1 MFIFASLIKY
11 CLLYIFNFKLIMI
24 IRFLVLSALLHL
36 FVTTP
41 VIAQT
46 SSTFPPFGARGSV
59 LQMDMS
65 PNGKRVAYLSAGF
78 GRETIAYVAD
88 IGSGTAPKVALVSRG
103 DVGDLRWCKFVSDQ
117 RLICR
122 ISGVTNL
129 AGTLAGYSR
138 LAAVDIDG
146 KNMEMLGQKSSFY
159 DERARQFDGDILDW
173 MSGESDAVL
182 MSREYVPEVNKTGTR
197 MVRLADGLG
206 VDLLNTRTLEVTKV
220 EGAMKFVDGF
230 FTDGQG
236 QVRMKEYQP
245 REGVLNRSAGK
256 IVYHYR
262 LKNTKEWLPFSTWED
277 GVGMRPIEV
286 DAETNSAYVLK
297 KLNDHLALYRV
308 KLDGTMAIELVYKN
322 DKVDVDGVVKIR
334 RNSRAIGV
342 TFAEEGQHIEYFDP
356 KYAKLVASLSEALP
370 NLPMIDVLCSSLD
383 EETLLIR
390 AGSDTDAG
398 RYFAFDPVKM
408 KLQELALSRPG
419 LENFTL
425 SAVKAI
431 TYRAKDGTPIPA
443 YLTLPPGKG
452 STRGLPAIV
461 MPHGGPSARDVWGF
475 DWLAQAFA
483 YHGYAVIQPN
493 YRGSAGYGDK
503 WMMQNGFKNWRTS
516 VGDVVDAGLWL
527 VNEGIADPKSL
538 AIVGWSYGGYAALQS
553 SVVAPHL
560 FKAVVAIAPVTDLKL
575 VKQEAS
581 DFSNSNLV
589 NEFVGEGAHLIEGSP
604 LQNAA
609 KISAPVLMFHGDLDI
624 NVGVQQSR
632 KMDEKLRDLDKKSEL
647 VIFKGLT
654 HGLEDSKVRTEM
666 LEKIDAFLKSNSAGR

>member
-1 MFIFASLIKY
+1 MITR
-11 CLLYIFNFKLIMI
+11 LLA
-24 IRFLVLSALLHL
+24 LSAFLHL
-36 FVTTP
+36 FVTAS
-41 VIAQT
+41 VFAQT
-46 SSTFPPFGARGSV
+46 FSTFAPFGVRGSV
-59 LQMDMS
+59 LHMDMS
-65 PNGKRVAYLSAGF
+65 PNGKMVTYLSAGP

-88 IGSGTAPKVALVSRG
+88 IGSDKAPQIALVSRG
-103 DVGDLRWCKFVSDQ
+103 DVGDLRWCKFVSNQ

-122 ISGVTNL
+122 FSGVVDL

-146 KNMEMLGQKSSFY
+146 KNFQMLGQKSSLY
-159 DERARQFDGDILDW
+159 DERVRQFDGDILDW
-173 MSGESDAVL
+173 LSGENDAVL
-182 MSREYVPEVNKTGTR
+182 MSRDYVPEVNKFSRTAR
-197 MVRLADGLG
+197 QADGLG
-206 VDLLNTRTLEVTKV
+206 VDLLDTRTLEVTKV
-220 EGAMKFVDGF
+220 EGAMKSADGF
-230 FTDGQG
+230 LTDGQG

-245 REGVLNRSAGK
+245 REGTRNYLAAK

-262 LKNTKEWLPFSTWED
+262 LKNAKEWLPFSTWED
-277 GVGMRPIEV
+277 GIGMRPIEV

-308 KLDGTMAIELVYKN
+308 KLDGSMAIELVYKN

-356 KYAKLVASLSEALP
+356 KYTKLIASLSEALP

-383 EETLLIR
+383 EKTLLIR
-390 AGSDTDAG
+390 AGSDKDPG

-408 KLQELALSRPG
+408 KLHELALTRPS
-419 LENFTL
+419 LESFVL
-425 SAVKAI
+425 SSVKPM
-431 TYRAKDGTPIPA
+431 TYRAKDGTEIPA
-443 YLTLPPGKG
+443 YLTLPPGKE

-493 YRGSAGYGDK
+493 FRGSAGYGDK
-503 WMMQNGFKNWRTS
+503 WLLQNGFKSWRTS

-527 VNEGIADPKSL
+527 INEGIADPNSI

-553 SVVAPHL
+553 DVVAPNL
-560 FKAVVAIAPVTDLKL
+560 FKAVVAIAPVTDFQLL
-575 VKQEAS
+575 KQEAS
-581 DFSNSNLV
+581 DFTNSYLV
-589 NEFVGEGAHLIEGSP
+589 NEFVGEGAHLTEGSP
-604 LQNAA
+604 LQNAV

-624 NVGVQQSR
+624 NVGVHQSR
-632 KMDEKLRDLDKKSEL
+632 KMHEKLRDLDKKSEL
-647 VIFKGLT
+647 VVFKGLA

-666 LEKIDAFLKSNSAGR
+666 LEKIDAFLKLNSAKR

>member
-1 MFIFASLIKY
+1 
-11 CLLYIFNFKLIMI
+11 MI
-24 IRFLVLSALLHL
+24 IKLPALIAFLPL
-36 FVTTP
+36 FVSIS
-41 VIAQT
+41 VSAQT
-46 SSTFPPFGARGSV
+46 SSTFAPFGARGSV
-59 LQMDMS
+59 LHMDMS
-65 PNGKRVAYLSAGF
+65 PNGKRVAYLSAGP
-78 GRETIAYVAD
+78 GRETIAFVAD
-88 IGSGTAPKVALVSRG
+88 IGSGQAPQIALVSRG
-103 DVGDLRWCKFVSDQ
+103 DVGDLRWCKFVSNQ

-122 ISGVTNL
+122 FSGVADL

-146 KNMEMLGQKSSFY
+146 KNLQMLGQKSSSY
-159 DERARQFDGDILDW
+159 DARVRQFDGDILDW
-173 MSGESDAVL
+173 MSGENDAVL
-182 MSREYVPEVNKTGTR
+182 MSREYVPEINR
-197 MVRLADGLG
+197 HSRIARQADGLG
-206 VDLLNTRTLEVTKV
+206 VDLLDTRTLEVTKV
-220 EGAMKFVDGF
+220 EGAMKSADGF
-230 FTDGQG
+230 FTDGKG
-236 QVRMKEYQP
+236 QVRIKEYQP
-245 REGVLNRSAGK
+245 REGVLNRLAGK

-262 LKNTKEWLPFSTWED
+262 LNNTKEWLPFSTWED
-277 GVGMRPIEV
+277 GEGMRPIEV
-286 DAETNSAYVLK
+286 DAESNSAYVLK

-308 KLDGTMAIELVYKN
+308 KLDGSMAIELVYKN

-370 NLPMIDVLCSSLD
+370 NFPMIDVLCSSLD
-383 EETLLIR
+383 EKTLLIR
-390 AGSDTDAG
+390 AGSDNDAG
-398 RYFAFDPVKM
+398 RYFAFDAVKM
-408 KLQELALSRPG
+408 NLHELALTRPS
-419 LENFTL
+419 LENFIL
-425 SAVKAI
+425 SSVKPM
-431 TYRAKDGTPIPA
+431 TYRAKDGTEIPA
-443 YLTLPPGKG
+443 YLTLPPGKE
-452 STRGLPAIV
+452 SARGLPAIV

-503 WMMQNGFKNWRTS
+503 WLMQNGFKGWRTS
-516 VGDVVDAGLWL
+516 IGDVVDAGLWL
-527 VNEGIADPKSL
+527 VKEGIADPKSL
-538 AIVGWSYGGYAALQS
+538 VIVGWSYGGYAALQS
-553 SVVAPHL
+553 SAVAPNL
-560 FKAVVAIAPVTDLKL
+560 FKAVVAIAPVTDLNM

-624 NVGVQQSR
+624 NVGVQQSQ
-632 KMDEKLRDLDKKSEL
+632 KMNEKLRDLDKKSEL
-647 VIFKGLT
+647 VVFKGLA